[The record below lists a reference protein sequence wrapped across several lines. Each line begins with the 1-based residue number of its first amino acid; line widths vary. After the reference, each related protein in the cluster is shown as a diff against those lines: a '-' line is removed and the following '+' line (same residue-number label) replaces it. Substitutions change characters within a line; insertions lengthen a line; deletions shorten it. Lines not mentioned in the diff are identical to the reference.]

1 MLWNEGPLGPLETVF
16 FNSMTLIFSSIF
28 GNGRGTKGSHLSL
41 TTDDR
46 GMHSDYALHTLCQI
60 KSILEADKR
69 NHFMQKWPHGNGFF
83 GTKRTGMHHWGVV
96 LWLVSTRQNHSKVV
110 ALWAADQDRRRLN
123 QNHLPNIRTDGKG
136 AICFRRT
143 QKCVS
148 NESTRQITA
157 RQLRQPQKKRQ
168 KNYRTRKAEKTQIP
182 TELIMPLIRKKR
194 FLCQNSSIFP
204 K

>member
-83 GTKRTGMHHWGVV
+83 WNKKNRDAPLRSRPLTRVYQTKPFKSGCTLSCRPRPTTIEPEPSSQHPDG
-96 LWLVSTRQNHSKVV
+96 RK
-110 ALWAADQDRRRLN
+110 RRHMFSAHTKMRL
-123 QNHLPNIRTDGKG
+123 
-136 AICFRRT
+136 
-143 QKCVS
+143 
-148 NESTRQITA
+148 
-157 RQLRQPQKKRQ
+157 
-168 KNYRTRKAEKTQIP
+168 
-182 TELIMPLIRKKR
+182 
-194 FLCQNSSIFP
+194 
-204 K
+204 

>member
-1 MLWNEGPLGPLETVF
+1 MGEEQRVHTSRWRQTIVACIVTMHCILYVKLNQSWKQ
-16 FNSMTLIFSSIF
+16 
-28 GNGRGTKGSHLSL
+28 TKGIIS
-41 TTDDR
+41 
-46 GMHSDYALHTLCQI
+46 C
-60 KSILEADKR
+60 KSGR
-69 NHFMQKWPHGNGFF
+69 MGTGFF